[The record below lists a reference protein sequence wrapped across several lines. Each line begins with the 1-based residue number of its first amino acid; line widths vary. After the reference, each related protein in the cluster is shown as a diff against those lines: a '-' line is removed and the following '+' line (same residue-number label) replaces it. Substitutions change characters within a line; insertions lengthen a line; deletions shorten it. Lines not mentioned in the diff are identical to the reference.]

1 MLQAGFGIVDITPEK
16 RYPMAGFDL
25 RKDANTGVHD
35 PLSVR
40 VILLDDGTKRC
51 VFCQL
56 DLLGVPEHL
65 VRSIQDNLQKELGAD
80 QKSIQVS
87 AIHTHAAPQSVFTSF
102 ACFDADY
109 VASVNEAAVQA
120 GRSALKNLHPV
131 ATGYAHTM
139 ATGVGSYRDRVR
151 EESAYAMPC
160 DTVVFEPL
168 DDANKT
174 ILLSV
179 YACHPTVLN
188 ESNLLMSRDLV
199 YGCDKR
205 LAELV
210 PNADVMF
217 LNGAC
222 ADISSRYSRV
232 ASNYEEVER
241 LGSLWAEAVAAS
253 LPNAEPLEDLLMADQ
268 TSLFIPPA
276 QFFTPAERKEILA
289 YLETKIEACQDSQQK
304 REYISCRSVLQRKH
318 YGQGTGC
325 DAELHVIGLGNL
337 VFCSLPFEYAS
348 VDAEVLAKEI
358 GVKFGKIAIICCYSN
373 GYEGYLP
380 SGRPLDRDS
389 GYEDMASGFRSDAKQ
404 LVAEAFGRML
414 GDV

>member
-40 VILLDDGTKRC
+40 VILLDDGQSRC

-65 VRSIQDNLQKELGAD
+65 VRSIQENLQAELEVPVEG
-80 QKSIQVS
+80 IQVS

-102 ACFDADY
+102 ACFDEDY
-109 VASVNEAAVQA
+109 VALVNEAVVQA
-120 GRSALKNLHPV
+120 GRTALEKLHPV
-131 ATGYAHTM
+131 AAGYAHTM
-139 ATGVGSYRDRVR
+139 AAGVGSYRDRVR

-168 DDANKT
+168 DETYNT

-199 YGCDKR
+199 YGCDKK
-205 LAELV
+205 LSELV
-210 PNADVMF
+210 SSADVMF

-232 ASNYEEVER
+232 ASNYDEVER
-241 LGSLWAEAVAAS
+241 LGGIWAEAVAAS
-253 LPNAEPLEDLLMADQ
+253 LPSAEPLADQLMADQ

-276 QFFTPAERKEILA
+276 QFFTPAEREEILA

-318 YGQGTGC
+318 YGKGKGC
-325 DAELHVIGLGNL
+325 DAELRVIGLGNL

-348 VDAEVLAKEI
+348 VDAEALAAGI
-358 GVKFGKIAIICCYSN
+358 GERFGKTAVICCYSN

-404 LVAEAFGRML
+404 LVAEAFERML

>member
-1 MLQAGFGIVDITPEK
+1 MLQAGFGMIDITPEK

-35 PLSVR
+35 PLSLR
-40 VILLDDGTKRC
+40 VIILDDGQRRC

-65 VRSIQDNLQKELGAD
+65 VRSIQENLQAELGASVD
-80 QKSIQVS
+80 AIQVS

-102 ACFDADY
+102 ACFDEDY
-109 VASVNEAAVQA
+109 VTWVNAAAISAGKIALVQ
-120 GRSALKNLHPV
+120 LHPV
-131 ATGYAHTM
+131 VAGYAHTT

-160 DTVVFEPL
+160 DTLVLEPL
-168 DDANKT
+168 DEVHNT

-205 LAELV
+205 LHELLS
-210 PNADVMF
+210 DVDIMF

-222 ADISSRYSRV
+222 ADISSRYSRL
-232 ASNYEEVER
+232 ASNFEEVDR
-241 LGSLWAEAVAAS
+241 LGGIWAEAVAAS
-253 LPNAEPLEDLLMADQ
+253 LAEAKPLSEGLTAQ
-268 TSLFIPPA
+268 KTSLFIPPA
-276 QFFTPAERKEILA
+276 NFFTPQEREEILV
-289 YLETKIEACQDSQQK
+289 YLETKIENYQDSQQK

-318 YGQGTGC
+318 YGKGQGC
-325 DAELHVIGLGNL
+325 DAELRVIGLGEL

-348 VDAEVLAKEI
+348 VDAEALAKGI
-358 GVKFGKIAIICCYSN
+358 GERFGKTAVICCYSN

-404 LVAEAFGRML
+404 LVAEAFERML

>member
-1 MLQAGFGIVDITPEK
+1 M
-16 RYPMAGFDL
+16 
-25 RKDANTGVHD
+25 
-35 PLSVR
+35 
-40 VILLDDGTKRC
+40 
-51 VFCQL
+51 
-56 DLLGVPEHL
+56 
-65 VRSIQDNLQKELGAD
+65 
-80 QKSIQVS
+80 
-87 AIHTHAAPQSVFTSF
+87 
-102 ACFDADY
+102 
-109 VASVNEAAVQA
+109 
-120 GRSALKNLHPV
+120 KNLHPV

-276 QFFTPAERKEILA
+276 QFFTPAEREEILA

-358 GVKFGKIAIICCYSN
+358 GVKFGKIAVICCYSN

>member
-40 VILLDDGTKRC
+40 VILLDNGQSRC
-51 VFCQL
+51 AFCQL
-56 DLLGVPEHL
+56 DLLGVPEHM
-65 VRSIQDNLQKELGAD
+65 VRSIQANLKTELAAPIDG
-80 QKSIQVS
+80 IQVS

-102 ACFDADY
+102 ACFDEEY
-109 VASVNEAAVQA
+109 VKLVNEAAVQA
-120 GRSALKNLHPV
+120 GRTALSGLHSVV
-131 ATGYAHTM
+131 AGYAHTTV
-139 ATGVGSYRDRVR
+139 AGVGSYRDRVR
-151 EESAYAMPC
+151 EESTYAMPC
-160 DTVVFEPL
+160 DTLVLEPL
-168 DDANKT
+168 DEEHNT

-205 LAELV
+205 LNELISHV
-210 PNADVMF
+210 DVMF

-222 ADISSRYSRV
+222 ADISSRYSRL
-232 ASNYEEVER
+232 ASNFDEVER
-241 LGSLWAEAVAAS
+241 LGGIWAEAVAESLAS
-253 LPNAEPLEDLLMADQ
+253 AKPLSEGLIAQ
-268 TSLFIPPA
+268 KTSLFIPPA
-276 QFFTPAERKEILA
+276 NFFTPKEREEILA
-289 YLETKIEACQDSQQK
+289 YLETKIENCQDSQQK

-318 YGQGTGC
+318 YGKGQGC
-325 DAELHVIGLGNL
+325 DAELRVIELGDL

-348 VDAEVLAKEI
+348 VDAEALAKGI
-358 GVKFGKIAIICCYSN
+358 GERFGKTAVICCYSN

-404 LVAEAFGRML
+404 LVAEAFERML